1 MAIKAALQEPR
12 IATSLVGFCRPEEVR
27 SAGKMGFGFRFQVK
41 KHYKNFDMKYWMV
54 HTLHSAGG

>member
-27 SAGKMGFGFRFQVK
+27 GAGMHQGLGFSWAPAAWRKCVAQK
-41 KHYKNFDMKYWMV
+41 
-54 HTLHSAGG
+54 